1 MNILRIKRIY
11 ENAEKSDGIRILV
24 DRLWPR
30 GVSKEPAHLDYWWK
44 DIAPSTDLREWFG
57 HKAENFKE
65 FSIKYR
71 QELKSQKE
79 KLLEIK
85 EMLKH
90 HNVTLIY
97 AAKDPK
103 INHAIVLKSVIEK
116 L

>member
-30 GVSKEPAHLDYWWK
+30 GVSKEAAHLDYWWK

-57 HKAENFKE
+57 
-65 FSIKYR
+65 